1 MTDTYNSITRQ
12 TRNETAKVEEQQEQ
26 DEEKHT
32 LETTEVPRRGGL
44 ESTLKL
50 SQ

>member
-12 TRNETAKVEEQQEQ
+12 TRNETAKVHQKQEQ

-32 LETTEVPRRGGL
+32 LETTEVPREGDW
-44 ESTLKL
+44 
-50 SQ
+50 SQTMSGI